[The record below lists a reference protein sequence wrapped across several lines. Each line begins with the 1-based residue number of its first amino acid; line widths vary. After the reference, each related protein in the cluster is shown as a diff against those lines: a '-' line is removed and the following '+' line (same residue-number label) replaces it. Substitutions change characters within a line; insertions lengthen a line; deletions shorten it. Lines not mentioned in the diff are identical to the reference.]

1 MRTACMKNI
10 QIRNVPD
17 EVLADLKRKAAGEGL
32 SLQEYLL
39 AHVRNLAS
47 RPTVQ
52 EVLRRAASRG
62 GGHVTLEEAA
72 ELVRSDR
79 DSR

>member
-1 MRTACMKNI
+1 MKNI

-39 AHVRNLAS
+39 TRMRELAS
-47 RPTVQ
+47 RPSVR
-52 EVLRRAASRG
+52 EVLQRAASRG
-62 GGHVTLEEAA
+62 GGHVTLQEAV